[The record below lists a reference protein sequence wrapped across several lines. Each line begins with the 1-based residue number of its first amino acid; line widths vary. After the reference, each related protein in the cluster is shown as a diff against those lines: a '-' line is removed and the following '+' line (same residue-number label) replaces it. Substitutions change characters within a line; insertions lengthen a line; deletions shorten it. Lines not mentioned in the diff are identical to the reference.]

1 MIYSND
7 ELHGGN
13 FLEVIKEKLPL
24 SGNVAIAS
32 GYVSDNV
39 ITKFKDDFYRIVE
52 EGGKFKLLVGMA
64 FHEGLPAKKLKNLQE
79 IDSKLRSIS
88 SDCGI
93 YVCHSRRFHGKI
105 YRFQK
110 ESDLNIYIGSSNF
123 SSSGLS
129 ENLECTAEIND
140 DDTKSKLTNY
150 IDYIFHQNNSV
161 SIKNADITVLGSEE
175 YKKRIAIT
183 RLNDLARYDPTT
195 VNKTTL
201 EFFEYPLTRAAS
213 SEKSNLNA
221 YFGKGRWSRATGKIK
236 PRNWY
241 EVELIAPTT
250 ISRLPLYPKGE
261 FLAYTS
267 DGYIMPMKTSG
278 ANYKNIR
285 STPKLTVLGEWIKA
299 KLQDAGVLAPLT
311 PITSETLGKFG
322 KDTLRFYKIEESKY
336 YIEWL

>member
-13 FLEVIKEKLPL
+13 FLEVIKEKLPH

-39 ITKFKDDFYRIVE
+39 ISKFKDDFYRIVE

-79 IDSKLRSIS
+79 IDAKLRSIS

-93 YVCHSRRFHGKI
+93 YVCHARRFHGKI
-105 YRFQK
+105 YSFQK
-110 ESDLNIYIGSSNF
+110 ENDLNIYLGSSNF
-123 SSSGLS
+123 SGSGLS
-129 ENLECTAEIND
+129 ENLECTAEVYD
-140 DDTKSKLTNY
+140 DDTKSRLTSY
-150 IDYIFHQNNSV
+150 IDYIFHKNNSV
-161 SIKNADITVLGSEE
+161 SIENADIAVLGSEE

-183 RLNDLARYDPTT
+183 RLNDLERYDPSTIDKT
-195 VNKTTL
+195 VL
-201 EFFEYPLTRAAS
+201 DSFDYPLSRAAS

-221 YFGKGRWSRATGKIK
+221 YFGKGRWSRVTGKIK
-236 PRNWY
+236 PRDWY
-241 EVELIAPTT
+241 EVELIAPAA
-250 ISRLPLYPKGE
+250 INQLPLYPKGE
-261 FLAYTS
+261 FTAYTH

-278 ANYKNIR
+278 DNCKNIR
-285 STPKLTVLGEWIKA
+285 SLNKLTILGEWIKD
-299 KLQDAGVLAPLT
+299 KLQKAGVLAPLT
-311 PITSETLGKFG
+311 PITSETLGKYG
-322 KDTLRFYKIEESKY
+322 KDTLRFYKIDESKY